1 MDYSHDSEFWMDGV
15 GAIESN
21 PFAFE
26 FIFFPFDE
34 PKMGKQIVVITCMK
48 DGKYYFHPG
57 WIAGPVEQ
65 TSIDDKTHIDNAHKG
80 IQFYDLTGRLLTSP
94 RTRGIYIQNGKKYV
108 VK

>member
-1 MDYSHDSEFWMDGV
+1 MDGV

-34 PKMGKQIVVITCMK
+34 PKMGKQIVVITCMR
-48 DGKYYFHPG
+48 DGKYYFRPE
-57 WIAGPVEQ
+57 WLAGPGEQ
-65 TSIDDKTHIDNAHKG
+65 TSIDERTQIETPHKASF
-80 IQFYDLTGRLLTSP
+80 FYDLTGRRMTATP
-94 RTRGIYIQNGKKYV
+94 TKGIYIQNGRKFI